1 MNFNNLVKRTAA
13 GAIYVAIIL
22 FALLG
27 GENLFLAI
35 FGLFLAVALYE
46 FFRLANKDSYGRA
59 CKIFQIV
66 SGLTI
71 YFSFFLFLKKIS
83 LITFHFAIA
92 AYILILF
99 LSTIFINRKD
109 IIQTTAYSLL
119 GHIYITLPLSVLLF
133 ISQRYGDLIG
143 NYKNMFILTI
153 FVLIWINDT
162 AAFLFGSLFGK
173 HRLIERISPKK
184 SVEGFISGIAISVI
198 AVIIFSIYFQSISV
212 YLWVAIGLIT
222 PIFASLGDLFESL
235 LKRTFGVK
243 DSGNLIPGH
252 GGILD
257 RIDSLLIVFPTIFL
271 FLLFCTR
278 FGLL

>member
-1 MNFNNLVKRTAA
+1 MNLNNLAKRTAA

-22 FALLG
+22 YALFW
-27 GENLFLAI
+27 GEVVFLAV

-46 FFRLANKDSYGRA
+46 FFRMAENDSCKTA

-71 YFSFFLFLKKIS
+71 YLLFFLFLKRIS
-83 LITFHFAIA
+83 LIALPFAIA
-92 AYILILF
+92 AYILVLF
-99 LSTIFINRKD
+99 LSTIFINWKD
-109 IIQTTAYSLL
+109 IIQTTAFSLL
-119 GHIYITLPLSVLLF
+119 GHIYITLPLSILLF
-133 ISQRYGDLIG
+133 ISQQYGNIIG
-143 NYKNMFILTI
+143 NCNNLFVLAI
-153 FVLIWINDT
+153 FVLIWINDI

-173 HRLIERISPKK
+173 HKLIERISPKK
-184 SVEGFISGIAISVI
+184 SVEGFISGIAISVV
-198 AVIIFSIYFQSISV
+198 AAIIFSIYFQSISV
-212 YLWVAIGLIT
+212 YLWVVIGLIT

-257 RIDSLLIVFPTIFL
+257 RIDSLLIVFPAIFL